1 MLTPVLKSEKSRESY
16 EEFMPPVKAKIKF
29 GDKLQAEGT
38 VLNFNSLA
46 AYNVPPV

>member
-1 MLTPVLKSEKSRESY
+1 MLTQVLKSEKSRESY

-46 AYNVPPV
+46 IYYVPPV